1 MEIWK
6 EIKGYEGLYEVSN
19 QGNIRSLKTGKLRKP
34 KNNFGYLRINLC
46 KNNVVKFHMVH
57 RLVAETFIENNDQ
70 NLTQVNHKNENKQDN
85 RVENLEWCDAKY
97 NNNYGTKIIRQVES
111 QIKTGYLNPDMIGL
125 DKKTYNRLYMRKYR
139 ERKRLGL

>member
-6 EIKGYEGLYEVSN
+6 DIKGYEGLYEVSN

-34 KNNFGYLRINLC
+34 TNNFGYLRINLC

-57 RLVAETFIENNDQ
+57 RLVAEAFIENNDP

-125 DKKTYNRLYMRKYR
+125 DRKTYCRLYMRKYR